1 MCRRP
6 LRRERRLH
14 VDRDGPGRRA
24 ARRPHYRAT
33 RRYTTPLIID
43 AAVEIVGDGPCEEIV
58 IRVAGA
64 ACLTSSAER
73 VLVRGVSLLAVGR
86 PSDDDSPVIAGGG
99 MLRLEECR
107 IGSGVIDAIVVDGT
121 GVRLDATNCTISG
134 VAGSG
139 VTLARRAHG

>member
-1 MCRRP
+1 M
-6 LRRERRLH
+6 
-14 VDRDGPGRRA
+14 
-24 ARRPHYRAT
+24 
-33 RRYTTPLIID
+33 IID

-73 VLVRGVSLLAVGR
+73 VLVHGVSLLAVGR
-86 PSDDDSPVIAGGG
+86 PSDDGSPVIAGGGG